1 LGKQSKI
8 CLRNETTERW
18 FTKKMLVLNSERQ
31 SQFSLKKSFTNL
43 AKFAKNTLVRGALM
57 EPDTAA
63 VFRSD
68 RKTYGK
74 TYV

>member
-43 AKFAKNTLVRGALM
+43 AKNTLVREALM

>member
-1 LGKQSKI
+1 
-8 CLRNETTERW
+8 
-18 FTKKMLVLNSERQ
+18 LVLNSERQ
-31 SQFSLKKSFTNL
+31 FQFSLKKSFTNL
-43 AKFAKNTLVRGALM
+43 AKNTLVREALM

-63 VFRSD
+63 IFRSD